1 MKKFNWLGIVVI
13 TIVVIIFTLTHQIL
27 FPVALKGVEAFGHP
41 GICPTWSPA
50 NLTVLG
56 TAANPTSQVWFTGFD
71 GILGEVFYPE
81 VDTPATVDWQF
92 LVGDANHTWVD
103 EEKRDTTHQVTLNN
117 LHSLSW
123 TITNTGKNRL
133 YQIQKTIFTDPNR
146 NTLIQQVTFT
156 ALKGTLRDFHLYT
169 LYHPALDNQGRSTT
183 GYSTT
188 YNKQKMLVARNSTQ
202 GHVSALLSSLPFQAG
217 RMSNGFVGRSV
228 GWQDLKGVGAD
239 FTMNW
244 AYASATDGNIAQM
257 AMFDL
262 SPYANQTS
270 VRFNLVLGYKLNA
283 AVAPIPPFRD
293 ARR

>member
-1 MKKFNWLGIVVI
+1 MKKFNWLGIVFI
-13 TIVVIIFTLTHQIL
+13 TIVVIIFTLTHQIF
-27 FPVALKGVEAFGHP
+27 FPVGLKGVEAFGHP

-123 TITNTGKNRL
+123 TITNTAKNRL
-133 YQIQKTIFTDPNR
+133 DQIQKTIFTDPNR

-188 YNKQKMLVARNSTQ
+188 YNKQKKLVAKNSTQ
-202 GHVSALLSSLPFQAG
+202 GHVSALVQEGSS
-217 RMSNGFVGRSV
+217 RSV
-228 GWQDLKGVGAD
+228 LRRSRKKAEGKDACTLSFLTFLNGLRRMTIYFGFLKAVKIP
-239 FTMNW
+239 
-244 AYASATDGNIAQM
+244 YEQ
-257 AMFDL
+257 
-262 SPYANQTS
+262 SP
-270 VRFNLVLGYKLNA
+270 
-283 AVAPIPPFRD
+283 
-293 ARR
+293 